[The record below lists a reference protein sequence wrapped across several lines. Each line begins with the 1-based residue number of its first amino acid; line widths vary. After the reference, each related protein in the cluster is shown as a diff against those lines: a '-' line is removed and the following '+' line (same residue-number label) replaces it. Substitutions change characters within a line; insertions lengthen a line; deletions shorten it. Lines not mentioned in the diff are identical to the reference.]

1 VCFRGLGVRLGWYF
15 IFCAYDYAHFQNL
28 LLFYTYISLD
38 VIPGDAYKVEK
49 SGDENSGFVTKV
61 VFTDKNE
68 DDENIDGDTKKKP
81 VAKKDKKKKVK
92 EAINGKPAAAKD
104 SAESKE
110 EIPVLT
116 KKERQKIKRKRK
128 REEAKERKRLKRE
141 SGEEKE
147 GQFDDKKKTASDKSN
162 MAVDESNQDNTNKED
177 ESALQQ
183 ITALQ
188 TSWSIQTS
196 ITLHETLA
204 TGLHNLQYTY
214 PTPIQAATL
223 PAAVLGRRDIV
234 GAAPTGSGKTLSYGL
249 PILQYLLDNVDATTQ
264 TASAV
269 DGNEKSLFQKQQRP
283 LQALILTPTRELA
296 IQVTNELTT
305 VSMNIIKIG
314 TIVGGFAEVK
324 QRRTLERI
332 RPSVI
337 VATPGRLWELVSLFV
352 SLMYVALCF

>member
-1 VCFRGLGVRLGWYF
+1 MICSLPTFTFLFLIPN
-15 IFCAYDYAHFQNL
+15 IF
-28 LLFYTYISLD
+28 SLD

-68 DDENIDGDTKKKP
+68 DKDEKIDGDTKKS
-81 VAKKDKKKKVK
+81 AKKDKKKKVK

-104 SAESKE
+104 SFESKE
-110 EIPVLT
+110 ETPTLT

-141 SGEEKE
+141 SGEVE
-147 GQFDDKKKTASDKSN
+147 GQSDDTKKKIASNKKIPAVPVKSVN
-162 MAVDESNQDNTNKED
+162 ESKQDNKNKED
-177 ESALQQ
+177 ESTALQQ

-204 TGLHNLQYTY
+204 TGLHKLQYTY

-249 PILQYLLDNVDATTQ
+249 PILQYLLDNVDDVPSNTP
-264 TASAV
+264 V
-269 DGNEKSLFQKQQRP
+269 DGNNKKSLFQKQP

-305 VSMNIIKIG
+305 VSINTIKIG

-337 VATPGRLWELVSLFV
+337 VATPGRLWELVSCFF
-352 SLMYVALCF
+352 LMYVALCF